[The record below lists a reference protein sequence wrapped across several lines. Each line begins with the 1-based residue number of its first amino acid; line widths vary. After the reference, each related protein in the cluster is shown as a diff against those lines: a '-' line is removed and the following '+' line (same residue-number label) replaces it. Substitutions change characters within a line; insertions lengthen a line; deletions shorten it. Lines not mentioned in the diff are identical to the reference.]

1 MATTATTTYPGI
13 RASQRPAGVPGW
25 KQVFFTGLILW
36 LASVLVT
43 GLTENLNMIP
53 TVILLG
59 SFLVPATA
67 VCWYLDH
74 YRTGELDPSRVFSA
88 FLVGGVLGVLAASI
102 LEAWLLQDGLLIY
115 LGVGFL
121 EELAK
126 LLALLVVARGIAR
139 HTVRDGIVL
148 GAAVGFG
155 FAALESSGY
164 AFSALLV
171 REGSVVRLSLGSL
184 VFTEL
189 LRGIL
194 APVGHGLWTGILG
207 GVLFGASRN
216 GHLRLTPGVVGAYVI
231 VSLLHGLWDSM
242 RAIALFLATLLT
254 ASPVALP
261 GVGVVL
267 LPPPPEQL
275 VSKMTTFEIG
285 GLAVVAVIGL
295 VQLWRLWSASGRQ
308 VENSAGRIQS
318 TA

>member
-1 MATTATTTYPGI
+1 MAATTNFP
-13 RASQRPAGVPGW
+13 RVVPSRRPVGVVSW
-25 KQVFFTGLILW
+25 KQVFVTGLMLW

-43 GLTENLNMIP
+43 GLTGNLNMIP

-67 VCWYLDH
+67 VVWYLDH
-74 YRTGELDPSRVFSA
+74 YQSAELDPWRVLSA
-88 FLVGGVLGVLAASI
+88 FLVGGVLGVLAASL
-102 LEAWLLQDGLLIY
+102 LEFLLLSDGLLAY
-115 LGVGFL
+115 LSVGFI

-126 LLALLVVARGIAR
+126 LVALLVVARGIAR

-164 AFSALLV
+164 AFNALLV
-171 REGSVVRLSLGSL
+171 REGAVVRLSLGSL
-184 VFTEL
+184 VMTEL

-216 GHLRLTPGVVGAYVI
+216 RPLRMTPGVIGAYVL

-242 RAIALFLATLLT
+242 RGIALFIATLLT
-254 ASPVALP
+254 ATPVIAP
-261 GVGVVL
+261 GVGTVL
-267 LPPPPEQL
+267 MTPPPEQL
-275 VSKMTTFEIG
+275 VITMTVIELG
-285 GLAVVAVIGL
+285 GLAVVSVVGL
-295 VQLWRLWSASGRQ
+295 VLLWRLWSNTPDVPAERAERHAYVPS
-308 VENSAGRIQS
+308 
-318 TA
+318 

>member
-1 MATTATTTYPGI
+1 
-13 RASQRPAGVPGW
+13 VPSW
-25 KQVFFTGLILW
+25 KQVFFTGLLLW
-36 LASVLVT
+36 FASVLVT
-43 GLTENLNMIP
+43 GLTSNVNMIP

-67 VCWYLDH
+67 VVWYLDH
-74 YRTGELDPSRVFSA
+74 YQSEQLDAWRVLSA

-102 LEAWLLQDGLLIY
+102 LEAWLLSDGLLVY

-121 EELAK
+121 EEQDK

-139 HTVRDGIVL
+139 HSVRDGIVL

-171 REGSVVRLSLGSL
+171 REGSGVRLSLGGL

-194 APVGHGLWTGILG
+194 APVGHGLWTGIMG

-216 GHLRLTPGVVGAYVI
+216 GHLRLTPAVVGAYVL

-242 RAIALFLATLLT
+242 RGLALFIATLLT
-254 ASPVALP
+254 ATPVVRP
-261 GVGVVL
+261 GIGVVL

-275 VSKMTTFEIG
+275 VSTMTTLEIG
-285 GLAVVAVIGL
+285 GLAVVSLVGL
-295 VQLWRLWSASGRQ
+295 VLLWRMWMTSQPRPVGSVFLARPLG
-308 VENSAGRIQS
+308 